1 MSAIKER
8 LLGAIT
14 VMSEEE
20 ALSLWLTIS
29 KSHTSWNDIEEVE
42 PDEFDLQM
50 LEEIE
55 NNPECQ
61 EFISQEE
68 LLKTLNMEL

>member
-55 NNPECQ
+55 NNPGCQ
-61 EFISQEE
+61 EFISKEE